1 MLSISP
7 SKRSKEA
14 IDYFAAHL
22 RPDGGPDLAPGRW
35 LGNGA
40 AALGLQG
47 PVAAETLAGLL
58 LGVAPDCRPL
68 VRNAGDPKR
77 RAGWDLVLSAP
88 KSVSVLWAL
97 GEPEIAGAIHAAHQA
112 AVDHAL
118 ASMDAQW
125 GTTRRGEGGR
135 SKRPARLIVATF
147 SHFTSRALDP
157 QLHDH
162 GLVLNLGLA
171 EDGTWGT
178 LEPKPIF
185 QQQLALGAI
194 YRADLERRLK
204 GLGLETE
211 PDGEGFRLVA
221 VDRELERLFS
231 QRREEINER
240 LEAWGRSSPQAAQA
254 ACLATRTAKRSMPLQ
269 EARRLWR
276 LRADALVANGC
287 PVQAAPTDGYAPAP
301 G

>member
-1 MLSISP
+1 MP
-7 SKRSKEA
+7 S
-14 IDYFAAHL
+14 
-22 RPDGGPDLAPGRW
+22 GAP
-35 LGNGA
+35 LG
-40 AALGLQG
+40 
-47 PVAAETLAGLL
+47 AG
-58 LGVAPDCRPL
+58 
-68 VRNAGDPKR
+68 K
-77 RAGWDLVLSAP
+77 
-88 KSVSVLWAL
+88 
-97 GEPEIAGAIHAAHQA
+97 
-112 AVDHAL
+112 
-118 ASMDAQW
+118 
-125 GTTRRGEGGR
+125 GGR

-194 YRADLERRLK
+194 YRTDLERRLK

-254 ACLATRTAKRSMPLQ
+254 ACLADPNSKAKHAAPG
-269 EARRLWR
+269 
-276 LRADALVANGC
+276 LRAGSGDCGPMPWGRADLPSKRRRPMATPQRRDRPSRAPSFRAPYRARIGSG
-287 PVQAAPTDGYAPAP
+287 PAAPGRLIQRGCSYSRY
-301 G
+301 